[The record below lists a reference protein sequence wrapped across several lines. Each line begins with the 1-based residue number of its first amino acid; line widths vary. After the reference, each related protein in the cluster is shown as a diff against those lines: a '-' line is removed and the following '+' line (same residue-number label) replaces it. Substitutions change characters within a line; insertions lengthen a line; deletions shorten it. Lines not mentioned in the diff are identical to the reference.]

1 MKKAL
6 VLFFL
11 VNISLYFQSCSEVY
25 NTEEGISG
33 IILRVDS
40 SSKIVGEEIIL
51 NVKTEGSEILDVT
64 EEAEIFVNG
73 ELLSSSSFTT
83 TEVGIYNIS
92 ARYDNL
98 ESEPLEVEFTEEP
111 EINFKKRVL
120 VEDYTG
126 TWCGWCPRVSYG
138 MKLLSEQS
146 DAAVFVAIHRAPS
159 GTADP
164 FTYDDA
170 DDLELLINQP
180 GYPKGFLNRLTQW
193 SFPEPDNLGQA
204 IAFTQG
210 ANPKVGIKMISNI
223 ENNQIDL
230 TVSALF
236 AKDFENLKLVVYLL
250 ENGLVYPQVNYT
262 SYYEGEN
269 PIEDYVHN
277 YTLRQTLTD
286 IVGDEL
292 NNQDTRDESEFTRTF
307 NLNLPDNVTDVNEID
322 FVAFLTDAEG
332 HVINARKSA
341 LGETQDYE
349 ILD

>member
-1 MKKAL
+1 MKKSF
-6 VLFFL
+6 LFFL
-11 VNISLYFQSCSEVY
+11 FFGIAIYLQSCSEHY
-25 NTEEGISG
+25 NTEEGIAG
-33 IILRVDS
+33 IYITTDS
-40 SSKIVGEEIIL
+40 SSNTVGEQITI
-51 NVKTEGSEILDVT
+51 NVRTSGTQTQDVT
-64 EEAEIFVNG
+64 AASDIFVNG
-73 ELLSSSSFTT
+73 ELLSSPVFTT
-83 TEVGIYNIS
+83 ENPGTYAIT
-92 ARYDNL
+92 ARYDSF
-98 ESEPLEVEFTEEP
+98 ESEMLEVEFTELP
-111 EINFKKRVL
+111 EINFKKRIL

-159 GTADP
+159 GTQDP
-164 FTYDDA
+164 YTYDDA
-170 DDLELLINQP
+170 DDLEILINTP

-193 SFPEPDNLGQA
+193 DFPEPENVSQA
-204 IAFTQG
+204 IALTQG
-210 ANPKVGIKMISNI
+210 SNPKVGLKMASSIA
-223 ENNQIDL
+223 NNQIDL

-236 AKDFENLKLVVYLL
+236 TQDFENLKLVVYLL

-307 NLNLPDNVTDVNEID
+307 NLNLPDNVTDVNQVD
-322 FVAFLTDAEG
+322 FVAFLTDSEG
-332 HVINARKSA
+332 HVINVRKSA
-341 LGETQDYE
+341 LGEIQDYE
-349 ILD
+349 ILE